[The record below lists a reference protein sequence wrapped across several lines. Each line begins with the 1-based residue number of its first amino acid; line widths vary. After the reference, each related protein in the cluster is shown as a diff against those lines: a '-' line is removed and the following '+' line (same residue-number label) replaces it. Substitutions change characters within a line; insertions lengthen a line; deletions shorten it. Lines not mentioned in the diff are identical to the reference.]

1 MAVDRDGTPSDVA
14 PDPTPVATS
23 LRPRGSGLRRAL
35 GLTLLG
41 TVVPGAGLTL
51 TRRKRIG
58 WTVLALALAAGA
70 ALAWA
75 VLRFG
80 PTRAALAVVS
90 RPSLLLVAVV
100 VLSVGG
106 LVWCVTIVLTAV
118 EARPPRLDR
127 RRTRALAVT
136 TAVLVLLVGGASF
149 RGAEY
154 ALITRDTV
162 SEVFSAPPMALPQ
175 FGVSGPAPVEQDP
188 WATTKRVNILLIGSD
203 AASDRVGTRADSM
216 ILASIDTATGH
227 TTLISLP
234 RNLRNAPLAPD
245 SPLRQRYPSGRFG
258 YPDRLCA
265 QNSPGASGQCM
276 LTNLYQ
282 EAEDYAASHPGS
294 YPAGQLPGRV
304 EIRGTV
310 EQITG
315 LHVDHLV
322 VIDLH
327 GFEQLI
333 DAMGGIEVNVKNA
346 GTGGRLPI
354 GGEVVVGRVV
364 GIKGYFTPGLQR
376 LDGFHALWYA
386 RSRAAD
392 SDTYRQA
399 RQRCVVRAIVRQ
411 VDPAR
416 MLARYPD
423 LARIARNNIYT
434 DIPLQSLP
442 DYVDLVERIQES
454 TLNSVSLT
462 AENGVLDGNPDYGL
476 VRRLV
481 KEGIAPPTQPSP
493 TSSATSSATS
503 PSTTSPSTTTRPA
516 ATPSPTSTSYAQC

>member
-1 MAVDRDGTPSDVA
+1 MAVDRDGTPTSGVASDSA
-14 PDPTPVATS
+14 PADVSA
-23 LRPRGSGLRRAL
+23 RPRRPGLARAL

-41 TVVPGAGLTL
+41 AALPGAGLTR
-51 TRRKRIG
+51 TRRKAIG
-58 WTVLALALAAGA
+58 WGVLAVALATGG

-75 VLRFG
+75 VLDLG
-80 PTRAALAVVS
+80 LTRAVLDVVS

-106 LVWCVTIVLTAV
+106 VVWCATIVLTAL
-118 EARPPRLDR
+118 EARPRHLDAP
-127 RRTRALAVT
+127 RTRALAL
-136 TAVLVLLVGGASF
+136 TATVLVVIVAGGSF
-149 RGAEY
+149 KGAEY

-162 SEVFSAPPMALPQ
+162 NEVFAPSTPVVPPTDAGAPPPT
-175 FGVSGPAPVEQDP
+175 VEQDP
-188 WATTKRVNILLIGSD
+188 WASKQRLNVLLIGSD
-203 AASDRVGTRADSM
+203 AASDRVGTRTDSM
-216 ILASIDTATGH
+216 ILASIDTRSGR

-234 RNLRNAPLAPD
+234 RNLRNAPLAPE

-265 QNSPGASGQCM
+265 QNGPGDSGQCM

-282 EAEDYAASHPGS
+282 EAQQYAAAHPGA

-315 LHVDHLV
+315 LHVDNLV
-322 VIDLH
+322 VIDLR
-327 GFEQLI
+327 GFEQLV

-346 GTGGRLPI
+346 GTGGLLPI
-354 GGEVVVGRVV
+354 GGEVVGGRIV
-364 GIKGYFTPGLQR
+364 GIKGYLTPGRQR

-392 SDTYRQA
+392 SDNYRQA
-399 RQRCVVRAIVRQ
+399 RQRCVVRAIVDQ

-416 MLARYPD
+416 MLARYPE

-434 DIPLQSLP
+434 DIPVQSLP
-442 DYVDLVERIQES
+442 DFVDLAVRIQGS
-454 TLNSVSLT
+454 TVNSVSLT
-462 AENGVLDGNPDYGL
+462 ADAGVLDGNPDYAL

-481 KEGIAPPTQPSP
+481 KQGIAPPTPKPAPGTAAGSTGSGNPPSP
-493 TSSATSSATS
+493 EAV
-503 PSTTSPSTTTRPA
+503 
-516 ATPSPTSTSYAQC
+516 YAQC